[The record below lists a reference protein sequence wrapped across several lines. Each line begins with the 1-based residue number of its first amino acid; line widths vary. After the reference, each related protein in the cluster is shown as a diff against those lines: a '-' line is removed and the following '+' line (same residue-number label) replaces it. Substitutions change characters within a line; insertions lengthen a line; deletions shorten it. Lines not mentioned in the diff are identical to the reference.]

1 MAETITYA
9 PIGSNGDAQIHLNGR
24 HVGLLLKDRR
34 PLGVRY
40 AILLNDD
47 PLGLFFVRDRSLVTE
62 AIAERIASH
71 PDLPSYKSTPTL
83 PAAPGLP
90 F

>member
-1 MAETITYA
+1 MDETITYA
-9 PIGSNGDAQIHLNGR
+9 PIGSKGDAQILLHGR
-24 HVGLLLKDRR
+24 HVGLLLKDPR

-40 AILLNDD
+40 GIVLHDD
-47 PLGLFFVRDRSLVTE
+47 PRGLFFVRDRSLVTE
-62 AIAERIASH
+62 AIAERIANH